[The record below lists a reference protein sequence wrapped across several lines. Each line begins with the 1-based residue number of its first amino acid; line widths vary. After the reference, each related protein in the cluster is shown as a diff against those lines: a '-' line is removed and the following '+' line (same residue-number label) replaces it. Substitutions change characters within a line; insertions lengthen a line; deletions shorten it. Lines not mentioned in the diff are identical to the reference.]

1 MDDIN
6 RAWYARPQAIAS
18 FARDDR
24 LEPALALL
32 FVRFR
37 DDILGRDVLD
47 LGVGA
52 GRTTRYLT
60 ALTTRYVGVDYSPSM
75 VSFCASRFPNA
86 RVELGDASDLSSFAP
101 SSFDFVL
108 FSYAGIDALAHE
120 SRLQTLR
127 EVGRVLRPGGLFA
140 FSAHNRDYR
149 AARTTPRLQW
159 SRNPITLLAN
169 VWRWVRQLRNHARVR
184 RLEVESPEYALIN
197 DLAEE
202 YSLIHYYIS
211 AAPQRAQLE
220 QAGYE
225 VIAVQDDNGADVS
238 PDAVAREAPWLWYLA
253 RRPLR

>member
-1 MDDIN
+1 MDSVN
-6 RAWYARPQAIAS
+6 REWYSRPESVAS
-18 FARDDR
+18 FSGDDL

-32 FVRFR
+32 FIRYR

-60 ALTTRYVGVDYSPSM
+60 ALTPRYVGIDYSPPM
-75 VSFCASRFPNA
+75 VSYCASRFPDA
-86 RVELGDASDLSSFAP
+86 RVELGDARDLSRFAP

-108 FSYAGIDALAHE
+108 FSYAGIDAMTHE

-127 EVGRVLRPGGLFA
+127 EVRRVLRPGGLFA
-140 FSAHNRDYR
+140 FSAHNRDFS
-149 AARTTPRLQW
+149 AARTNPRLQE

-169 VWRWVRQLRNHARVR
+169 VWRRGRQSRNHARVR

-211 AAPQRAQLE
+211 AAPQRDQLV
-220 QAGYE
+220 QAGFE
-225 VIAVQDDNGADVS
+225 VIAVQDDNGADVP
-238 PDAVAREAPWLWYLA
+238 PDAVVREAPWLWYLA
-253 RRPLR
+253 RRPLH